1 MSSDMTPIRQFVEWS
16 VTPVAYSMDGASAAL
31 GLSSRRIQRAVAQGD
46 LTPHDRGKKPL
57 FLRDDLIA
65 WVESLPTSKP

>member
-1 MSSDMTPIRQFVEWS
+1 
-16 VTPVAYSMDGASAAL
+16 MDGASAAL
-31 GLSSRRIQRAVAQGD
+31 GLSSREIQRAVAQGD
-46 LTPHDRGKKPL
+46 LTPHYRGKKPL